1 MFNNL
6 GIFANRQPRA
16 ASRRIAPLSFGGPGN
31 DFFGTANFI
40 GGGQGAPGFTGST
53 GFTGSSGPAG
63 GFTGSAGFTGSNGFT
78 GSIGFTGSAGFTGSS
93 GFTGSVGFTGSNGFT
108 GSIGFTGSAALLSP
122 VTVTDVATATY
133 TALATDY
140 FLCVL
145 TVAPVTITLPTGIL
159 GTVYIVKDCGG
170 LAATNP
176 ITVQGTGGQ
185 LVDGAA
191 SANVNTNFGSLTFI
205 FDGTEWSIV

>member
-40 GGGQGAPGFTGST
+40 GGGQGVPGFTGST

-63 GFTGSAGFTGSNGFT
+63 GFTGSAGFTGS
-78 GSIGFTGSAGFTGSS
+78 S
-93 GFTGSVGFTGSNGFT
+93 GFTGSNGFT